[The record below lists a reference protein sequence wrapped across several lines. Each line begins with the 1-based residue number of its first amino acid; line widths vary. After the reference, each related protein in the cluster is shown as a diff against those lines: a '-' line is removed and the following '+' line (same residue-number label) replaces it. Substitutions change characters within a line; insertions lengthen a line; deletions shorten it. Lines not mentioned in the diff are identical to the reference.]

1 MNDFDFKQFAKL
13 LSQFGIM
20 DVPPSQM
27 TKQQIVD
34 LIQSINACNQ
44 QPMYYGPDDDV
55 PF

>member
-1 MNDFDFKQFAKL
+1 MSNFDFKRFAEL
-13 LSQFGIM
+13 LNKFGIM
-20 DVPPSQM
+20 NVSPSQM

-44 QPMYYGPDDDV
+44 YVDTGPDDDV